1 MITLED
7 SKGLRGTGKPSCQ
20 EWEGRAEHFRGKA
33 TQQDVLVGEVRLVQ
47 VTPTML
53 YYFSSPLGEAVLLN
67 LVHYSRVLP
76 S

>member
-1 MITLED
+1 M
-7 SKGLRGTGKPSCQ
+7 GLQRVK
-20 EWEGRAEHFRGKA
+20 HDLA
-33 TQQDVLVGEVRLVQ
+33 TKQQSPREAPQQDVLVGEVRLVQ

-67 LVHYSRVLP
+67 LVQYSRVLP